1 MSRWRLRRTRHP
13 RVCIL
18 NGVLVLKGQPGRYAA
33 MACGGGEEHLGAPD
47 SASFALPILTCALDA
62 TLWAHDTH
70 PGRLA
75 RVASQEKLSAMTN
88 RVHVFGYAGDGIARG
103 G

>member
-1 MSRWRLRRTRHP
+1 MSRWRLRRTRHQ

-18 NGVLVLKGQPGRYAA
+18 NGVLVLKGQPGQYAA
-33 MACGGGEEHLGAPD
+33 MACGGRNEHCGETD
-47 SASFALPILTCALDA
+47 STPYALPILNCALDA
-62 TLWAHDTH
+62 TLWAHVTH

-75 RVASQEKLSAMTN
+75 RVASQEKVSAMTN
-88 RVHVFGYAGDGIARG
+88 RVHVFGYAGDGTTRG